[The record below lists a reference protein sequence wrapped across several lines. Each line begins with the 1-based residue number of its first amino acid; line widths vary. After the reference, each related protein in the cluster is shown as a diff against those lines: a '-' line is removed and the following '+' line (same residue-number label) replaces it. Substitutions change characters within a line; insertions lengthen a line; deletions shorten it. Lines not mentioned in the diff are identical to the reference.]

1 MHVVVDFL
9 SKYLKSKLQI
19 APNKCIHFCLGL
31 PPRGHIN
38 PLYFKKINRLVVE
51 RRVELEFPLNE
62 TLLDAVTGLIE
73 LRGFRPGASKRARK
87 KRE

>member
-9 SKYLKSKLQI
+9 SKYSKSKLKI

-31 PPRGHIN
+31 PPHGHIN
-38 PLYFKKINRLVVE
+38 PLYFMKINRLVVE
-51 RRVELEFPLNE
+51 LRVELEFHLDE

-73 LRGFRPGASKRARK
+73 LRGFHPSASKRARK